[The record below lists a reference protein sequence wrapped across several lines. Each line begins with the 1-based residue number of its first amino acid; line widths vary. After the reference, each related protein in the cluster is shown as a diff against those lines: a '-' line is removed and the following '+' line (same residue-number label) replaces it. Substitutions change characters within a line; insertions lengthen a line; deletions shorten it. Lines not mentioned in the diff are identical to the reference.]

1 MQSLF
6 LSRRG
11 ASLLFAFAMFA
22 LMPALH
28 AQETMSTNR
37 ATELRA
43 NPDDAAA
50 SLQAVPAQ
58 TTVQVLER
66 RGAWT
71 RVKTDSQSGWLRLMH
86 LRGSVTVGEAP
97 QQTKSGGFLSGL
109 NRALGGG
116 QGSQRAQSATLG
128 IRGLSPEELK
138 SASPN
143 PQALAQTRAFAA
155 SKSEAEQHAK
165 AASLA
170 RVDVTDPAESGK
182 GAR

>member
-1 MQSLF
+1 MKECF
-6 LSRRG
+6 
-11 ASLLFAFAMFA
+11 FAFSRVA
-22 LMPALH
+22 LPALLALLSLQLC

-43 NPDDAAA
+43 NPDDTAA
-50 SLQAVPAQ
+50 SVQTLAAQ
-58 TTVQVLER
+58 TTVQLLER

-71 RVKTDSQSGWLRLMH
+71 RVKTDSQNGWLRLMH
-86 LRGSVTVGEAP
+86 LRGSVIVSDAP
-97 QQTKSGGFLSGL
+97 QQTKSGGFLAGL

-143 PQALAQTRAFAA
+143 PQALADTRSFAA
-155 SKSEAEQHAK
+155 SKPEAEQHAK
-165 AASLA
+165 VAGLG
-170 RVDVTDPAESGK
+170 RVDVKDPVETSK